1 MFGIGMPEL
10 AVILVVALIVLGP
23 RRLPEMARALG
34 KGLAE
39 FRKVTGDVNK
49 ELQGARDL
57 IEREAREHERLQRD
71 QEREARL
78 AGTKTESRSTTK
90 SEPNAAA
97 EPAADGPETGDR
109 ESAPP
114 QSKTEAAATA
124 PTSPPGTNPGGSSQS
139 ES

>member
-10 AVILVVALIVLGP
+10 LVILVVALVVLGP

-57 IEREAREHERLQRD
+57 IEREAREHERLVRA
-71 QEREARL
+71 QEREDRL
-78 AGTKTESRSTTK
+78 TKANVSTAGTQSRADTAGEGTAGDES
-90 SEPNAAA
+90 
-97 EPAADGPETGDR
+97 AADDDSKGDTAER
-109 ESAPP
+109 NDGV
-114 QSKTEAAATA
+114 ATA
-124 PTSPPGTNPGGSSQS
+124 PETPKAPAAGGSQS